1 MEFAQGLVSTS
12 PFLVVLIG
20 AVVGFLAGLVG
31 VGGGTFMVPS
41 LVYLLNVPIRIAIGT
56 DLLQIVGTASS
67 GAYRHFKQKTADPFL
82 AFIILLGALLGGQI
96 GAHTNKILPAHNIS
110 FIFGIMVL
118 LVGIKFILS
127 HIIKKYE
134 KKGIKLLEKDLEYI
148 KEEELKLL
156 HFFVDMEHLPL
167 KKRLLEYGIFQISHL
182 NIKRVFHGETYTI
195 DIPKAIIT
203 GLLVG
208 FFSGLM
214 GVGGGFVAVPLMVGL
229 LGVPMHVAVGS
240 SLIIVIGAAS
250 SGVIVYWEQ
259 GNVAPIMAGLL
270 SLGGVVGAQIG
281 AMASQ
286 KLPDIALRKIFG
298 GLMLIIGLK
307 MVGIF

>member
-1 MEFAQGLVSTS
+1 LEFAQGLVSTS

-134 KKGIKLLEKDLEYI
+134 KKGTKLLEKDLEYI

-156 HFFVDMEHLPL
+156 HFFVDMEDLPL
-167 KKRLLEYGIFQISHL
+167 KKRLLEHGIFQISHL

-195 DIPKAIIT
+195 NIPKAIIT
-203 GLLVG
+203 GL
-208 FFSGLM
+208 
-214 GVGGGFVAVPLMVGL
+214 
-229 LGVPMHVAVGS
+229 
-240 SLIIVIGAAS
+240 
-250 SGVIVYWEQ
+250 EQ

-270 SLGGVVGAQIG
+270 SLGGVAGAQIG

-286 KLPDIALRKIFG
+286 KLSDIALRKIFG